1 MPAANARKFL
11 ARDLLIEV
19 NTGTVAVPVWTQVEG
34 LTSLT
39 HSPSTERA
47 DGSSF
52 DSGGRAEH
60 MVTQR
65 GDAWTIEAQA
75 KVDPAD
81 GSQPVGQAAIEASAE
96 KVGLE
101 AELLYRLTIP
111 GTGAVVREFTA
122 TAEVTL
128 PGGGVNDLASWGAAL
143 EVTGAVTKNP

>member
-1 MPAANARKFL
+1 MPSAAARKFL
-11 ARDLLIEV
+11 ARDLTIEV
-19 NTGTVAVPVWTQVEG
+19 NTGSVATPTWTPVGG

-47 DGSSF
+47 DASGF

-65 GDAWTIEAQA
+65 GDSWTLEGHA

-81 GSQPVGQAAIEASAE
+81 GVQDDGQAAIEASAE
-96 KVGLE
+96 AVGLA
-101 AELLYRLTIP
+101 AELTYRLTIP
-111 GTGAVVREFTA
+111 GTGSVVRTFTA

-128 PGGGVNDLASWGAAL
+128 PGGGTNDLAAWGAAL
-143 EVTGAVTKNP
+143 EVTGVVAKS